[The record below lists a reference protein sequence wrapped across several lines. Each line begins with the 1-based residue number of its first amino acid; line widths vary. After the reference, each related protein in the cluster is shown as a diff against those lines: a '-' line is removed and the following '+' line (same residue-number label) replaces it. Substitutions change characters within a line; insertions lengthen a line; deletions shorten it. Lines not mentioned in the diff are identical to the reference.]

1 MERSFVDLTVE
12 DPRRDEPPIPP
23 TPTVRFGHL
32 CGSNSTPGR
41 ATSFA
46 APVLTPPP
54 SNSRKRPRILNSE
67 DPEIDGPQ
75 KRRLI
80 PAKELKS
87 VKRVLFSSDGSP
99 SRPQAAIRRDTMN
112 RSQVPEPES
121 GSRYRARVNSDG
133 RKRSKRA
140 IDLTKGPEP
149 EQSEDTV
156 RRLGNPPRLIQSIL
170 IKDLPFQQDGVTF
183 EVGLDLELEDE
194 SFFRIE
200 KITRHGHRI
209 LFKGRRL
216 FHPKAFNNNKLP
228 NIIPHARN
236 ELIWVPQRTSQV
248 LPDKVVGITKVV
260 FTNERSL
267 WGKARVR
274 TCRLKVFYSYRDS
287 NHDNPV
293 KNANW
298 VVRDLTFEESDPGT
312 GLTNKQLREKWR
324 GPTTPFGEAKVGAIV
339 GTIQRR
345 CDDSPEII
353 DLDNILPTPPP
364 SPPTSSTHIDLT
376 SEGQNAYTFGD
387 GFCGAGGASCGAK
400 QAGLKIKWSFDINE
414 YAMKSY
420 EADAFSASRYH
431 ALLTSMPDLLPAHTV
446 NNEEN
451 DDRNSACLIGIRQA
465 VERVRPRILT
475 MEETFGLEHDAH
487 RPNLNR
493 VIMDLIE
500 LGYSVRW
507 EVIKLA
513 GYGVPQIR
521 KRLILIA
528 AGPGENLCEFPRPTF
543 GGPGQPRLRTIR
555 DAIYDLP
562 IDSPN
567 HDVATRL
574 RRWSREY
581 RKALDWDEQ
590 AKTITTA
597 GGQENYH
604 PDGRRTFT
612 DREIACLQ
620 TFPRDYQFYK
630 TGARK
635 QIGNAFPPMAAR
647 AIYEAAKESLRKT
660 DLLESVDRHMRM

>member
-1 MERSFVDLTVE
+1 MERAFVDLTLE
-12 DPRRDEPPIPP
+12 DPRRDELPIPL
-23 TPTVRFGHL
+23 TPT
-32 CGSNSTPGR
+32 
-41 ATSFA
+41 
-46 APVLTPPP
+46 PVLTPPP

-67 DPEIDGPQ
+67 DPEIERPQ

-80 PAKELKS
+80 PAKALKS
-87 VKRVLFSSDGSP
+87 LKRVLFSSDGPP
-99 SRPQAAIRRDTMN
+99 SRTQAAICRDTKT
-112 RSQVPEPES
+112 RSQVPEPEQ
-121 GSRYRARVNSDG
+121 GPRYRARVNKNG
-133 RKRSKRA
+133 RKPSKRA

-149 EQSEDTV
+149 EQSENTV
-156 RRLGNPPRLIQSIL
+156 RRLGSPPRLIQSIL
-170 IKDLPFQQDGVTF
+170 IKGLQFQPDGVTF

-216 FHPKAFNNNKLP
+216 FRPKAFNNNKLP

-236 ELIWVPQRTSQV
+236 ELVWVPQRTSQV

-260 FTNERSL
+260 FTNERCL

-274 TCRLKVFYSYRDS
+274 TCRLKVSYSYRDS
-287 NHDNPV
+287 NHENPV

-298 VVRDLTFEESDPGT
+298 VVRDLTIEESDPGR
-312 GLTNKQLREKWR
+312 GLTNKQLRERWR
-324 GPTTPFGEAKVGAIV
+324 GPTIPFGEGKVGAIIE
-339 GTIQRR
+339 TIERR
-345 CDDSPEII
+345 REDSPEII

-364 SPPTSSTHIDLT
+364 SPPTSSTLIDLT

-420 EADAFSASRYH
+420 SLNFPGNETKSRRMEAHQFFQKP
-431 ALLTSMPDLLPAHTV
+431 MPFLRVDIMHCSPPCQTYSPAHTV

-475 MEETFGLEHDAH
+475 MEETFGLEHEAH

-507 EVIKLA
+507 EVIKLG

-528 AGPGENLCEFPRPTF
+528 AGPGESLCEFPRPTY

-555 DAIYDLP
+555 DAIYDLS

-574 RRWSREY
+574 GRWSREY

-597 GGQENYH
+597 GGQDNYH

-647 AIYEAAKESLRKT
+647 AIYEAAKESLQKT
-660 DLLESVDRHMRM
+660 DLLERVDRQMRM